1 MTKRSIIRLA
11 SYSICLV
18 AVLAGFAIIGHN
30 NSVAYKRQ
38 LEVSYQKS
46 LFELSECL
54 DSIETNL
61 TKSAYATTPVMMTN
75 LSEDL
80 YSECNSA
87 KNALSRLPI
96 DQLNL
101 NGAYKFLTQATD
113 YATYLSSKI
122 RTGEQISQK
131 EYENLKAMLEYSKKY
146 SNFIDEMV
154 AKCYAG
160 GKITDGEIKSKHDG
174 SKISNMSLNFDEAE
188 KTFTDYP
195 VLLYDGP
202 FADAVLNRDPEMTKA
217 GKKMSKEECRAIAA
231 KALSIKPDEL
241 KFESEE
247 EGLIPSFDFT
257 YNNTTVAVTK
267 TGGYV
272 AYIICADQIKAKTID
287 DKKAVSLGKDYLK
300 KLGYD
305 NMESTYFTTANNV
318 CVINYAYTENGVI
331 RYTDLIKVGIS
342 LADGKVYSLEAKGY
356 LTNHRNRENYESKL
370 SESEAAAHIS
380 SNVNILSSKMCLIPK
395 PNGKEAYCY
404 EFHCK
409 SKASNQEVLIYINAE
424 TGEEEN
430 ILLLL
435 YSDNGTLTK

>member
-1 MTKRSIIRLA
+1 MTKRSIIRA
-11 SYSICLV
+11 VSFSICIV
-18 AVLAGFAIIGHN
+18 AVLSAYAIIGHN
-30 NSVAYKRQ
+30 RSVAYKAR

-61 TKSAYATTPVMMTN
+61 TKSAYATTPTMITN

-87 KNALSRLPI
+87 KNALSILPI
-96 DQLNL
+96 DRLNL

-113 YATYLSSKI
+113 YSNYLAAKI
-122 RTGEQISQK
+122 RTGEQISDK

-146 SNFIDEMV
+146 SGYIDEMV

-160 GKITDGEIKSKHDG
+160 GKITEGEIKSKHDG
-174 SKISNMSLNFDEAE
+174 STISNMSLNFDEAE

-202 FADAVLNRDPEMTKA
+202 FADAVLNRKPEMTKS
-217 GKKMSKEECRAIAA
+217 GKKMSKEECHAIAA
-231 KALSIKPDEL
+231 KALNVKPAEL
-241 KFESEE
+241 KFQSEE
-247 EGLIPSFDFT
+247 EGLIPCYDFA
-257 YNNTTVAVTK
+257 YNNSIIAVTK
-267 TGGYV
+267 SGGYV
-272 AYIICADQIKAKTID
+272 AYIICSDQVKTKTITEENA
-287 DKKAVSLGKDYLK
+287 KNIAKSYLK
-300 KLGYD
+300 SLGYD
-305 NMESTYFTTANNV
+305 GMESTYFTTANNV
-318 CVINYAYTENGVI
+318 CVINFAYSENNVI
-331 RYTDLIKVGIS
+331 RYTDLIKIGIS
-342 LADGKVYSLEAKGY
+342 LSDGKVYSLEAKGY
-356 LTNHRNRENYESKL
+356 LTNHRNREAYTAKI
-370 SESEAAAHIS
+370 SESEAVQRLS
-380 SNVNILSSKMCLIPK
+380 SNVEVISSKTCLIPK
-395 PNGKEAYCY
+395 ENGKEAFCY

-409 SKASNQEVLIYINAE
+409 SKGSKQEVLIYINAE